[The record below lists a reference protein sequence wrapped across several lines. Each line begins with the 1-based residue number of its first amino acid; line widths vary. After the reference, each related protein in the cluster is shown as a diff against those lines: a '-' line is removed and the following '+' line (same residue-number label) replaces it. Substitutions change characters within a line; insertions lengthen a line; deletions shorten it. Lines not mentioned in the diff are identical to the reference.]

1 MHRIKCVYVIGGLEM
16 FNYYNPYSICIPV
29 PVYFKPNQP
38 MTPMQYDH
46 TSNIKENDDDLKSL
60 YPKICFRIYPL
71 VKQHCD
77 IMEKEKGENH
87 CPSKKEV
94 DIACKK
100 IYEKIKPQ
108 LDDDDDDKDCSRQRR
123 YRRRH
128 AVRDIAGILL
138 INELLGRR
146 RRRRRRYYNYNND
159 YGYNYDY
166 NYDDDYDYFD

>member
-1 MHRIKCVYVIGGLEM
+1 M
-16 FNYYNPYSICIPV
+16 FNYYNSCFVCVPV
-29 PVYFKPNQP
+29 PLYFKNTKQMIPIQ
-38 MTPMQYDH
+38 
-46 TSNIKENDDDLKSL
+46 SNSESKHKPQENDEDLKAL
-60 YPKICFRIYPL
+60 YPKIYFRIYPL

-77 IMEKEKGENH
+77 MMEKEKGQHH

-146 RRRRRRYYNYNND
+146 RRRYYNNN

-166 NYDDDYDYFD
+166 DYDDIYDDDYDYFD